1 MEPSNP
7 SNSNISLTA
16 KLSALSIS
24 GPNPP
29 LRRRNSDS
37 AITTPRA
44 DPRVEEVA
52 RSAVSA
58 STSAATSPAT
68 TPTKVKPKRG
78 SLQESSPKSPSPE
91 LGIPKRTI
99 ARIVSSVPVDKV
111 SLKSNVGSPPR
122 ICEYN
127 NYGFTPDKGSIRVEG
142 GIVHF
147 EVGGK
152 PMALQAYTDGKQLFI
167 NEIPSIFADVVLATT
182 YDVGSQS
189 FIIADGCGWG
199 QPAKDAAAAVAN
211 TALHSIQ
218 EQCNKSKGS
227 AIGRGTTTIRKIAQ
241 FQLQAIGE
249 AQVKLVEQAKQLED
263 RKAKLLQAIRDI
275 EAKLMEQL
283 KQLGEQQLEKLKV
296 KYEELNDKYKKL
308 EHLSIG
314 SSTLLI
320 ATLVS
325 KNVIVTRNGDS
336 DVVIFNK
343 RLKTCRTV
351 TPIARAQS
359 NDGKDPGGRLS
370 ADNPDFKNLQ
380 TYVADLVPGDEV
392 IGFTDGITDCLD
404 PMALQKKPADFGCP
418 EEKWQENNPRH
429 IKIREREITRLICE
443 ILLSEEQVAAPWF
456 LGKDIHPVARSL
468 ISYVDRQQRE
478 PKLFLLNRGDARNKP
493 QPGKPDHTSVVV
505 ADFTDSG

>member
-1 MEPSNP
+1 MDPATALS
-7 SNSNISLTA
+7 A
-16 KLSALSIS
+16 KLSALSITTT
-24 GPNPP
+24 PI
-29 LRRRNSDS
+29 RRRNSDS

-68 TPTKVKPKRG
+68 TPTKLKPKRG

-99 ARIVSSVPVDKV
+99 TRIVSSVPVHKV
-111 SLKSNVGSPPR
+111 SLNSNVCSRPR

-127 NYGFTPDKGSIRVEG
+127 NYGFTPDKGSIEFKG
-142 GIVHF
+142 DLVHF
-147 EVGGK
+147 KVDGK
-152 PMALQAYTDGKQLFI
+152 SMALPGYADDKQVFI
-167 NEIPSIFADVVLATT
+167 DKTPAIFADVVLATT
-182 YDVGSQS
+182 NDTGSQS

-199 QPAKDAAAAVAN
+199 QPAKEAAVAVAN
-211 TALHSIQ
+211 AALHSIQ
-218 EQCNKSKGS
+218 GQYNKSKGS
-227 AIGRGTTTIRKIAQ
+227 TIGGKGSTTTRKIAQ
-241 FQLQAIGE
+241 FHLQAIGE
-249 AQVKLVEQAKQLED
+249 AQAKLVEQAKQLEE

-275 EAKLMEQL
+275 DAKLMEPQ
-283 KQLGEQQLEKLKV
+283 KQLEELKTQ
-296 KYEELNDKYKKL
+296 YEELKNKYKEL

-320 ATLVS
+320 VTLVS
-325 KNVIVTRNGDS
+325 KKVVVTRNGDS

-343 RLKTCRTV
+343 LQKTCRTV

-380 TYVADLVPGDEV
+380 TYVADLVPGDQV

-404 PMALQKKPADFGCP
+404 PMALLKKPAEFGCP
-418 EEKWQENNPRH
+418 EEKWQKNNPRH
-429 IKIREREITRLICE
+429 IKIREQEITRLICE

-456 LGKDIHPVARSL
+456 LGKDVHPVARSL
-468 ISYVDRQQRE
+468 ISYVDRQQSE
-478 PKLFLLNRGDARNKP
+478 PKLFLLNRGDINKDHR
-493 QPGKPDHTSVVV
+493 PGKLDHVSIAV
-505 ADFTDSG
+505 ADFEESKPLKSSLTE